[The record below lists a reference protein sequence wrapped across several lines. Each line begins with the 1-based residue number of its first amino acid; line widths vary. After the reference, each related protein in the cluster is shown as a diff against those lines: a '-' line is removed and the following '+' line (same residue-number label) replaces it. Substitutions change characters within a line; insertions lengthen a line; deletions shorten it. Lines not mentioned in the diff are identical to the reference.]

1 MGQFKSSWRNQI
13 CWGKWPHICWKLQYI
28 YFQQSPPSDLQH
40 TGCIYLEAG
49 PGLQTQKETEL
60 ITPLLSSDPSFVM
73 FLSTNIHTN
82 LHYHPAGNL
91 EVSGDSFTAY
101 LSFSYWPLPPLPSVS
116 LITSLYFM
124 VFPGGASGKES
135 PCQCRRLKGRGFN
148 PWVREIL

>member
-1 MGQFKSSWRNQI
+1 MFAENLNIFIFNSHHPVIFSTLDAFIWRLGLDFK
-13 CWGKWPHICWKLQYI
+13 
-28 YFQQSPPSDLQH
+28 
-40 TGCIYLEAG
+40 
-49 PGLQTQKETEL
+49 TQKETEL

-82 LHYHPAGNL
+82 LHYHQAGNL